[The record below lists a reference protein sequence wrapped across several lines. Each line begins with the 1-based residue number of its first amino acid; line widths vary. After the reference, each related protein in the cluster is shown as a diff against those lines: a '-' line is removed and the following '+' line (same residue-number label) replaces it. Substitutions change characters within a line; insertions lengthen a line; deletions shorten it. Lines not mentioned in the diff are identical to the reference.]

1 MINTPPLTSSL
12 SLSLSLFFPSR
23 VIWELIKEKLIF
35 PYVELDVKSY
45 DLGIEYRDETNDQGD
60 SLTLSLSLSLSLSR
74 THSLS
79 LPPSLSVHV
88 HTLCYVVIILHCS
101 DCGMC

>member
-12 SLSLSLFFPSR
+12 SLSLFPSR

-60 SLTLSLSLSLSLSR
+60 SLTHSLSLTH

-79 LPPSLSVHV
+79 LP
-88 HTLCYVVIILHCS
+88 LCTCTCIVL
-101 DCGMC
+101 CGYNPPLQ